1 METCK
6 ENTDDTS
13 GGQCAALLLAV
24 GDALYSIG
32 GKWKLRVIIGLYQGN
47 KRFNE
52 LQRTVPGISSKV
64 LSKELKELELNGFV
78 KRIVFADAN
87 PVMVEYELTDY
98 SRTLKDV
105 VNSLNDWGVMHRQTL
120 RNKQLSD

>member
-13 GGQCAALLLAV
+13 GGQCAALLMAV